1 MSAPRRNG
9 QLSSCEPCRKSK
21 LRCDHSAPTCN
32 RCVRRGKADLCVY
45 HPAPLTKPR
54 ELSRPL
60 KATRTATKEQMLVPA
75 KTLKWDSLSASSP
88 ATVLTPAAFP
98 NPSKLPFS
106 GSGFLGPTSYSGA
119 FSNSELDVVDLPS
132 STRSTPI
139 DPQQVARG
147 AQVLFLLEHLPLFAE
162 ISKKRFTISPGW
174 VFGSPLMDQ
183 LFKVLEEVY
192 RNATQDSGNKYARLL
207 DLSRTFFKNT
217 VTPIVTHE
225 SMTLAEYFSLA
236 APRWEMLSLLFGFA
250 GTATYQL
257 PPHSLGLEHQ
267 DEITSKEGLR
277 QICIQASQTCLQF
290 CNHLGTLSDPLSWAM
305 VQHAIYLSHMHGSS
319 AKTKQDHRTWQM
331 LGDITTTVFALGLH
345 QPDTDNTA
353 PFFLKEIRKRTMVGA
368 YALDKELATFLGRPP
383 RICWRYC
390 NIQYPLDMSYEEI
403 VAEPAIRDAAIA
415 RLDPEGWNID
425 GCIDKGAKARARL
438 AASIDEE
445 NALEISLSNR
455 LDGLEEK
462 VQKARKKSDELRRSL
477 PPYLQWTEDKTDPQ
491 VASFHIEFLYHEFL
505 LLQTLYKRVGKGID
519 DFVNK
524 ALEIISIL
532 LHMVSLETR
541 SGQVHPTVILDLCY
555 IGLPAAGTLCTE
567 LLRRSRPQASVAT
580 ASPQTPFPR
589 SDIIQKLSVFVAQLK
604 TFARQQEG
612 DYEICIK
619 GERIISQALDRVLS
633 PAPVGVVASSDDPW
647 NNEPTGGDI
656 GDTDFMA
663 FLENFDWEQEMRLTF
678 GC

>member
-119 FSNSELDVVDLPS
+119 FSNSELDVVDFPS

-192 RNATQDSGNKYARLL
+192 RNATQDSGNK
-207 DLSRTFFKNT
+207 
-217 VTPIVTHE
+217 
-225 SMTLAEYFSLA
+225 
-236 APRWEMLSLLFGFA
+236 
-250 GTATYQL
+250 
-257 PPHSLGLEHQ
+257 
-267 DEITSKEGLR
+267 
-277 QICIQASQTCLQF
+277 
-290 CNHLGTLSDPLSWAM
+290 
-305 VQHAIYLSHMHGSS
+305 
-319 AKTKQDHRTWQM
+319 
-331 LGDITTTVFALGLH
+331 
-345 QPDTDNTA
+345 
-353 PFFLKEIRKRTMVGA
+353 
-368 YALDKELATFLGRPP
+368 
-383 RICWRYC
+383 
-390 NIQYPLDMSYEEI
+390 
-403 VAEPAIRDAAIA
+403 
-415 RLDPEGWNID
+415 
-425 GCIDKGAKARARL
+425 
-438 AASIDEE
+438 
-445 NALEISLSNR
+445 
-455 LDGLEEK
+455 
-462 VQKARKKSDELRRSL
+462 KARKKSDELRRSL

-567 LLRRSRPQASVAT
+567 LLRRSQPQASVAT

-647 NNEPTGGDI
+647 NNEPPGGDI

>member
-32 RCVRRGKADLCVY
+32 RCVRRGKSDLCVY

-60 KATRTATKEQMLVPA
+60 KVTKIATKEQTLVPA
-75 KTLKWDSLSASSP
+75 KTLTWDSLGASSP
-88 ATVLTPAAFP
+88 VSVLGSAAFP
-98 NPSKLPFS
+98 NSSKLPFS

-119 FSNSELDVVDLPS
+119 FSNSELDVVDFPS
-132 STRSTPI
+132 STKSTPI

-147 AQVLFLLEHLPLFAE
+147 AQVLFLLEHLPLYAE
-162 ISKKRFTISPGW
+162 ISEKRFAVSTGW
-174 VFGSPLMDQ
+174 VFGIELMDQ
-183 LFKVLEEVY
+183 LFKVLGEVY
-192 RNATQDSGNKYARLL
+192 RNAIQGSGNKYARLL
-207 DLSRTFFKNT
+207 DLSRAFFKNT
-217 VTPIVTHE
+217 STPIVTHE
-225 SMTLAEYFSLA
+225 SMSLAEYFSLA
-236 APRWEMLSLLFGFA
+236 SPRWEILSLLFAFV
-250 GTATYQL
+250 GTATYQI
-257 PPHSLGLEHQ
+257 PPHGLGLEHQ

-277 QICIQASQTCLQF
+277 QICMQASQTCLQF

-305 VQHAIYLSHMHGSS
+305 LQHAIYLSHMHGSS
-319 AKTKQDHRTWQM
+319 DHRTWQM

-345 QPDTDNTA
+345 QPDTDTTA
-353 PFFLKEIRKRTMVGA
+353 PFFLKETRKRTMVGA
-368 YALDKELATFLGRPP
+368 YAFDKELATFLGRPP

-390 NIQYPLDMSYEEI
+390 NIQYPLDMSHEEI

-425 GCIDKGAKARARL
+425 GRIDKGANARAGL
-438 AASIDEE
+438 AASIDKE

-462 VQKARKKSDELRRSL
+462 VQNACKKSDELRRSL
-477 PPYLQWTEDKTDPQ
+477 PACLQWTEDKTDPQ
-491 VASFHIEFLYHEFL
+491 VASYHVEFLYHEFL

-519 DFVNK
+519 ALANK
-524 ALEIISIL
+524 ALEIISTL

-541 SGQVHPTVILDLCY
+541 SGRVHPSVILDLCY

-567 LLRRSRPQASVAT
+567 LLRRSQPQTSVAT
-580 ASPQTPFPR
+580 ASSHIPFPR

-604 TFARQQEG
+604 TFSRQQEG
-612 DYEICIK
+612 NYEICIK
-619 GERIISQALDRVLS
+619 GQRIISQALDRVLS
-633 PAPVGVVASSDDPW
+633 PAPAGVVASSDISLDTEAP
-647 NNEPTGGDI
+647 GGDI
-656 GDTDFMA
+656 GDNDFMA
-663 FLENFDWEQEMRLTF
+663 FLETFDWEQEMRFTF